1 MPPKYWFVIHDL
13 ESFGKHS
20 DLIGSRVKEPGVQKP
35 SYGRFGEIKKGDKIV
50 YYAKGDMVVVGI
62 FEVTS
67 NMEYRKDDPEWGEIM
82 VFKIKPETMPPEG
95 YALNFKALIEDPTVT
110 FRLFREREKWRYQI
124 WGHTCRPLPPKDFE
138 IIKNNIL
145 SRNHLAKMAVKVPE
159 EKVVRR
165 IGRPFPTIGLLY
177 QPIDEFGVVFLFSKH
192 HSKLGF
198 PFILRIGNKFPDAT
212 VLDENGEMKY
222 VELEYRSSNFKL
234 HGHDPKKCD
243 YIVCWEHDWDDYPS
257 DSIQIIELK
266 DALKDIF
273 RW

>member
-1 MPPKYWFVIHDL
+1 MLSKYWFVVHDL
-13 ESFGKHS
+13 ESFRQHP
-20 DLIGSRVKEPGVQKP
+20 DLIGSRVKEPGVQEP
-35 SYGRFGEIKKGDKIV
+35 SYRRFGEIKKGDRIV

-62 FEVTS
+62 FEVAS

-82 VFKIKPETMPPEG
+82 VFKIDPVTMPPKG
-95 YALNFKALIEDPTVT
+95 YALNFKALIDDPTVT
-110 FRLFREREKWRYQI
+110 FRLFREKEKWRYQI
-124 WGHTCRPLPPKDFE
+124 WGHTCRPLPPEDFE

-145 SRNHLAKMAVKVPE
+145 SRNNLAKMAVKVSE
-159 EKVVRR
+159 EKVLRR
-165 IGRPFPTIGLLY
+165 IGEPFPTIGLLY

-234 HGHDPKKCD
+234 HDHDPKKCD
-243 YIVCWEHDWDDYPS
+243 YIVCWEHNWDDYPS
-257 DSIQIIELK
+257 ESIQIIELK